1 MCCRVIALGIG
12 LSAVAWCESVQA
24 QEYTWKSDADGIWS
38 AAGNWTSTPGDYPNS
53 STADAQIVLDITA
66 NRTITL
72 TQDIEVNALRFNDT
86 GGGTDMNVLIQP
98 ASGYTLRFT
107 GVTPTIESGTYA
119 NHGLNIYAPID
130 ISAAGLTHVGGGV
143 TRLGGGITG
152 GDDDGLILSQGS
164 IEISGDSPNFSGD
177 IIVESG
183 ARLQARSILGT
194 GANVLGDTTG
204 VTIINGTGYFETR
217 DSSGKNISE
226 TFILNGIRAGGSLRC
241 YAGGNNTIDG
251 PVILNADSSFSVADW
266 TSGSVGTKRLFYID
280 SVIQDGPGGP
290 HSVYFLG
297 DLASSSAQGTQ
308 GRLSE
313 MILGGVSTYGGDTCL
328 TTNFADD
335 GSGTFSGTLRLG
347 IDNPLPTT
355 TKLSIGGAY
364 STAGG
369 TLGTGAGNG
378 RFVLNGH
385 NQELAG
391 LVANGTGLMNR
402 VVGNSATLSTL
413 TLNIADGVTN
423 TYDGFLGWTDT
434 DDNNLALVKTGAGT
448 LKLTADNTYTGATTV
463 NGGTLIINGDQSGAT
478 GDINVAA
485 GASLGGSG
493 TLGGDVT
500 ISGIHQPGNSPGVQ
514 TFGAGL
520 DYTGGSSVVWE
531 LADNVSGLTIQAGPT
546 YDFDQIVV
554 AGDLTFQ
561 GTTTFNLDFN
571 SPDGSLVNWTDTFW
585 DSERSWLVYDV
596 SGTTGGFENL
606 SLSVIDWDDG
616 GAAHLFDSIH
626 PSGSFHLIQQ
636 GNDIFLSYA
645 PVPEPSTVFL
655 LLGIM
660 ASVGFRRRRRKCIP

>member
-1 MCCRVIALGIG
+1 MTCCVP
-12 LSAVAWCESVQA
+12 VEA
-24 QEYTWKSDADGIWS
+24 QVTNWNSLTGGDWTDGTKWDAGV
-38 AAGNWTSTPGDYPNS
+38 PS
-53 STADAQIVLDITA
+53 STGDAIIQQEFTSDL
-66 NRTITL
+66 TINL
-72 TQDIEVNALRFNDT
+72 TGNTSVSALRFTDTGTTTDNRLIINPNSPSYTLTFAGANPMVESGSSTSGGYGLQINSVVDFDAAGVTKMGGGTVRFNNKMT
-86 GGGTDMNVLIQP
+86 GGGTLTVSQ
-98 ASGYTLRFT
+98 GTLELVGDSTGFT
-107 GVTPTIESGTYA
+107 G
-119 NHGLNIYAPID
+119 D
-130 ISAAGLTHVGGGV
+130 IL
-143 TRLGGGITG
+143 ITG
-152 GDDDGLILSQGS
+152 GALQGRAFA
-164 IEISGDSPNFSGD
+164 GN
-177 IIVESG
+177 
-183 ARLQARSILGT
+183 
-194 GANVLGDTTG
+194 GANLLGDTAHAT
-204 VTIINGTGYFETR
+204 
-217 DSSGKNISE
+217 
-226 TFILNGIRAGGSLRC
+226 
-241 YAGGNNTIDG
+241 TIDG
-251 PVILNADSSFSVADW
+251 GRFQFRDTNNKTSSEPFIINKIHHLGGVMMYASGNVTINGPVTLNDDGSFSVADW
-266 TSGSVGTKRLFYID
+266 TSSGAGQKRDFHIN
-280 SVIQDGPGGP
+280 SVISEAAGGP

-297 DLASSSAQGTQ
+297 EFSSGSAQGANS
-308 GRLSE
+308 RLSE
-313 MILGGVSTYGGDTCL
+313 MFLGAQSTYGGNTYV
-328 TTNFADD
+328 TTNKTNDET
-335 GSGTFSGTLRLG
+335 GSFSGNLRLD
-347 IDNPLPTT
+347 INNALPTGT
-355 TKLSIGGAY
+355 TLVLGGSHAV
-364 STAGG
+364 TTG
-369 TLGTGAGNG
+369 TLGTSAGNG
-378 RFVLNGH
+378 KLAMGGF
-385 NQELAG
+385 NQEVAG
-391 LVANGTGLMNR
+391 LQVNGTGTENR

-413 TLNIADGVTN
+413 TLNIADGATN

-636 GNDIFLSYA
+636 ENDIFLSYA
-645 PVPEPSTVFL
+645 PVPEPNTVL
-655 LLGIM
+655 VLLGAVT
-660 ASVGFRRRRRKCIP
+660 ASLFRRSRRKIVGRDDKS